1 MFLVNC
7 TKNKGRC
14 LQNTKSTIYNE
25 CTSTTLSYFNFFW
38 ALYCMHV
45 HCIYCT
51 CRWYMYLVSGRY
63 CTCTRTSHVF
73 TCCLSCPFC
82 VTAFRNFYLYIHTC
96 TRSNN
101 FHRMTEWQWSSLLR
115 LTCRLA
121 GGLRNTGTF
130 SSGGGGVGAGGTTS
144 GRGAGDEEAEMS
156 LPWYWVVWALRDATV
171 L

>member
-1 MFLVNC
+1 MFV
-7 TKNKGRC
+7 TG
-14 LQNTKSTIYNE
+14 YH
-25 CTSTTLSYFNFFW
+25 LS
-38 ALYCMHV
+38 
-45 HCIYCT
+45 
-51 CRWYMYLVSGRY
+51 
-63 CTCTRTSHVF
+63 
-73 TCCLSCPFC
+73 
-82 VTAFRNFYLYIHTC
+82 YIHTVIH
-96 TRSNN
+96 
-101 FHRMTEWQWSSLLR
+101 FHRMTEWHAQWCSLLH